1 MVNLTSLLKKMTGN
15 ILKTFKKKITINL
28 KKNTQ
33 NTKKNPHKIFIW
45 QKLAEINLQ
54 AKIIKEE
61 DYNLTNFHIV
71 FNLP

>member
-1 MVNLTSLLKKMTGN
+1 MVNLTSLLKKMIGN
-15 ILKTFKKKITINL
+15 ISKIFKKRITINL

-45 QKLAEINLQ
+45 RKLAETSLQ